1 MSGSST
7 VDGTPPSGQPGTT
20 EPAARL
26 DAAIRRRFA
35 GRACVVFS
43 TAASHIAPVIRAL
56 TEAGAEGVFAATA
69 DRPADGVFGPGVT
82 THRVPVTADTR
93 DGLAAAFTRALAEPS
108 TRLLA
113 ALDRFDPGRRALVLD
128 TRDLPGERL
137 AGRPRYGR
145 RRAAWAV
152 AEDKTRVERVWRAA
166 GIPCPPAAVLPPR
179 EDALLSAAARLDAG
193 GGTVWAAD
201 TRSGIHTAA
210 EGTRWIRGEADGRRN
225 LPFFAVRC
233 SRVRVMPFVEGLPCS
248 VHGLVMTRGTVVLR
262 PLELVVLRDGDHRF
276 VFAGTSTH
284 WDPPPGAAR
293 NIRETARAVGEG
305 LRRLC
310 RYRGGFTL
318 DGVLSP
324 EGFVPTEVNARL
336 GSGLNLDTSRPD
348 LRLDLLNRLIREGDD
363 SLLEPGEL
371 ESEMLDALDAVRG
384 AKVKI
389 PLPVRPSRYGSVPLL
404 WSGGRWRRCAGEDGP
419 ATAVLSTERS
429 GIGDIMRLRL
439 APDALCGEAVSGKAV
454 AAFRL
459 GRDAL
464 GVAVP
469 ELTAPHW

>member
-1 MSGSST
+1 MSGAST
-7 VDGTPPSGQPGTT
+7 VGGTPPPGRPGAT
-20 EPAARL
+20 EPAGRL
-26 DAAIRRRFA
+26 EAAIRRRFA
-35 GRACVVFS
+35 GRRCVVFS
-43 TAASHIAPVIRAL
+43 TAASHIAPVIAAL
-56 TEAGAEGVFAATA
+56 TEAGADGVFAATA
-69 DRPADGVFGPGVT
+69 DRAADGVFGPGVT
-82 THRVPVTADTR
+82 PHRVPVTAATR
-93 DGLAAAFTRALAEPS
+93 DGLAASFTRALAEPS
-108 TRLLA
+108 PGLLA
-113 ALDRFDPGRRALVLD
+113 ALDRFDPDRRALVLD

-145 RRAAWAV
+145 RRATWAA

-166 GIPCPPAAVLPPR
+166 GIPCPPSLVLPPR
-179 EDALLSAAARLDAG
+179 ADVLLPAAARLDAG

-210 EGTRWIRGEADGRRN
+210 EGTRWVRGEADGRRN
-225 LPFFAVRC
+225 LPFFAERC

-262 PLELVVLRDGDHRF
+262 PLELVVLRDADHRF

-293 NIRETARAVGEG
+293 HIRETARAVGEG
-305 LRRLC
+305 LRRVC

-336 GSGLNLDTSRPD
+336 GSGLNLGTSRPD
-348 LRLDLLNRLIREGDD
+348 LPLDLLNRLIREGDD
-363 SLLEPGEL
+363 ASLAPREL
-371 ESEMLDALDAVRG
+371 ESEMLDALDTVRG
-384 AKVKI
+384 ANVKI
-389 PLPVRPSRYGSVPLL
+389 LLAQHPPHYGSVALL
-404 WSGGRWRRCAGEDGP
+404 WSDGRWRRCAGDRP

-429 GIGDIMRLRL
+429 GIGDVMRLRL
-439 APDALCGEAVSGKAV
+439 APDALRGHPVSDRAV

-464 GVAVP
+464 GVPVP